1 MSSTESTPRYTG
13 LRLHGDLD
21 QIVWSMMINYEY
33 KRAMFSVLVS
43 ARDHELPPG
52 YKLDRSIEGKI
63 LTELSDLSWG
73 DETPEKDKQNEH
85 QDTLVKLAADACL
98 PLMQELLPLAPP
110 PEPTTLQEE
119 LYPETYALQV
129 FLKTT
134 SPYLAGLIV
143 LTFLYATLQS
153 PWPSF
158 ESLVSKPSHPLSLFY
173 SPPRSRWLL
182 TFKTLSGK

>member
-21 QIVWSMMINYEY
+21 QIDWSMMINYEY
-33 KRAMFSVLVS
+33 KRAMVSVLVS

-73 DETPEKDKQNEH
+73 DETPEKDKQIDD
-85 QDTLVKLAADACL
+85 QDTLVKLAADACQ
-98 PLMQELLPLAPP
+98 PQKQKQQPKAPP

-134 SPYLAGLIV
+134 GPGRAGGGGRAGRG
-143 LTFLYATLQS
+143 AT
-153 PWPSF
+153 
-158 ESLVSKPSHPLSLFY
+158 
-173 SPPRSRWLL
+173 
-182 TFKTLSGK
+182 

>member
-21 QIVWSMMINYEY
+21 QIDWSMMINYEY
-33 KRAMFSVLVS
+33 KRAMVSVLVS

-73 DETPEKDKQNEH
+73 DETPEKDKQIDD
-85 QDTLVKLAADACL
+85 QATLVKLAADACL

-110 PEPTTLQEE
+110 PEPTTLQEGRG
-119 LYPETYALQV
+119 PGAGARRGGRGAAG
-129 FLKTT
+129 
-134 SPYLAGLIV
+134 PY
-143 LTFLYATLQS
+143 
-153 PWPSF
+153 
-158 ESLVSKPSHPLSLFY
+158 
-173 SPPRSRWLL
+173 
-182 TFKTLSGK
+182 